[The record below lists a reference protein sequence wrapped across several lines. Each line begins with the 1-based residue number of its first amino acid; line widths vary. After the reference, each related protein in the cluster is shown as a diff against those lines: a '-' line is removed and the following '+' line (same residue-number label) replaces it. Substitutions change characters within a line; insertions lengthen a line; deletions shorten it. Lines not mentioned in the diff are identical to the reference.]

1 MVKQKQK
8 LWVQFLTK
16 MLHLKLEV
24 PGALLGLQ
32 HQLCFSVFTSKMG
45 KAFKNY
51 YNKHSNESLQSE
63 KKSLTDATQENK
75 IRKSLIEKC
84 LAVPAPPP
92 APAPVPVTPPPTPK
106 EEEDENR
113 VKTDEEL
120 VEMVTRQ
127 MLQHQKESQDYYF
140 KWLETLPSTWEKR
153 ILDLEFRRKQ
163 FNQKRGWSADD
174 QYEVEQIDA
183 DIDYCKRKL
192 DALLIE
198 MEEFWTDSEDDCNS
212 DC

>member
-1 MVKQKQK
+1 
-8 LWVQFLTK
+8 
-16 MLHLKLEV
+16 
-24 PGALLGLQ
+24 
-32 HQLCFSVFTSKMG
+32 MG

-51 YNKHSNESLQSE
+51 YNKHTNESLQSD
-63 KKSLTDATQENK
+63 KKSLTEATQDNK

-106 EEEDENR
+106 IEEEIEDENR

-127 MLQHQKESQDYYF
+127 MLKYQKESEELYF

-153 ILDLEFRRKQ
+153 ILDLEFRRKY

-174 QYEVEQIDA
+174 QYEVEQIDL
-183 DIDYCKRKL
+183 DIAYCKNKL
-192 DALLIE
+192 EQCLEE
-198 MEEFWTDSEDDCNS
+198 MDEFWSDSEDDCDS